1 LTAVERLAT
10 AACPGAFEDARGY
23 VGEREIVGRAD
34 LSRMTL
40 GRLGVALRRSGLAP
54 DHLPRA
60 LSVGATDEKWH
71 RESNMRRDA

>member
-1 LTAVERLAT
+1 LTAVEGSPQQRVR
-10 AACPGAFEDARGY
+10 GAFEDARGY
-23 VGEREIVGRAD
+23 VGERELVGRAD

-60 LSVGATDEKWH
+60 LSVVATDEKWH